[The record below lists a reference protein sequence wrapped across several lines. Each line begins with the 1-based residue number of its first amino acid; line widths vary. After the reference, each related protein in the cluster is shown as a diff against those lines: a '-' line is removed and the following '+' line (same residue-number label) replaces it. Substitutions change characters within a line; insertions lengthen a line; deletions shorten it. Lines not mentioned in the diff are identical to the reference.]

1 MQGDGYRFGVSSAC
15 WLDLGS
21 TPRLASRQTAPALV
35 AQPSLRMLL
44 RTCISTVRGLI
55 SRIRPISLLV
65 RSLATSH
72 MTSISRGVS
81 LGSGAMPT
89 QCLAPRTRH

>member
-1 MQGDGYRFGVSSAC
+1 VLA
-15 WLDLGS
+15 DLGS
-21 TPRLASRQTAPALV
+21 MPRLASRQTAPARV

-44 RTCISTVRGLI
+44 RTCISTVRGLM

-72 MTSISRGVS
+72 MTSSSRGVS
-81 LGSGAMPT
+81 LGASGMLT
-89 QCLAPRTRH
+89 RCLMPRTWR